1 MQEDLD
7 CMDRRSY
14 YLKNTYIIYL
24 QTCNL
29 RYTATVM
36 FTGTGTS
43 TRPGIDT
50 TGTGTGYGTGT
61 WYQVRTGICSAT
73 TTVVLVLGFFV
84 PRTVSRGNL

>member
-29 RYTATVM
+29 RY
-36 FTGTGTS
+36 
-43 TRPGIDT
+43 
-50 TGTGTGYGTGT
+50 GYGDVYWY
-61 WYQVRTGICSAT
+61 WYQYQARYTSRYHRYRYRVRYGY
-73 TTVVLVLGFFV
+73 LVPGTYGYL
-84 PRTVSRGNL
+84 